1 MNVIRRFVV
10 EIFNCSRFY
19 QTTKISTLNDYFSIL
34 ILFFFQ
40 IKLMSEE
47 IDDLSLTYQEY
58 KNSNVEEVA
67 FLRNKVVSNEQ
78 NRREQKRTEQN
89 RTDQR

>member
-1 MNVIRRFVV
+1 
-10 EIFNCSRFY
+10 
-19 QTTKISTLNDYFSIL
+19 
-34 ILFFFQ
+34 
-40 IKLMSEE
+40 MSEE

-78 NRREQKRTEQN
+78 NRREQNRTEQIS
-89 RTDQR
+89 DD